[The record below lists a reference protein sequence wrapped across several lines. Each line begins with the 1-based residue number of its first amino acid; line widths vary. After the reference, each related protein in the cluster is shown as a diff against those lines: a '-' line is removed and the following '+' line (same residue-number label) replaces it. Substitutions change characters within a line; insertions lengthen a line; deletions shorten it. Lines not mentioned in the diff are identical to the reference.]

1 MEAASSPKYE
11 ERKLTLAAL
20 VTGVVE
26 KAEQPIE
33 APVHNTYH
41 PSGND
46 ALQYDGSEM
55 ALVCPPHTTPRK
67 IVTRIDFHLMPYLIL
82 LYLLA
87 FLDRVNIANA
97 RSFHLSEDLGLSTV
111 QYSTA

>member
-1 MEAASSPKYE
+1 ME
-11 ERKLTLAAL
+11 
-20 VTGVVE
+20 E

-33 APVHNTYH
+33 APTHNTYH
-41 PSGND
+41 PGSDD
-46 ALQYDGSEM
+46 ALPYDGNEM
-55 ALVCPPHTTPRK
+55 AVACPSHTTPRK
-67 IVTRIDFHLMPYLIL
+67 IVTRIDFHLMPFLII

-97 RSFHLSEDLGLSTV
+97 RSFHLSEDLGLSPV